1 MKMVLDSS
9 VFFGDHVC
17 HGELYTSWS
26 VADELKDL
34 ASKVR
39 FDLLRE
45 SGLEVR
51 DPETTY
57 VTRAREA
64 SIAAGEEEALSRAD
78 TDVLALAVQLE
89 AAVVTDDYALQN
101 VARKLGVAVIP
112 LRQKG
117 TSGIRWKYRCTGCG
131 RYHKGP
137 GECPVCGSPVKRRI
151 K

>member
-1 MKMVLDSS
+1 MKMVLDTS
-9 VFFGDHVC
+9 VFLGDHGC
-17 HGELYTSWS
+17 QGELFTTWS
-26 VADELKDL
+26 VADELKDI

-45 SGLEVR
+45 SGLEVL

-57 VTRAREA
+57 VSRAREA
-64 SIAAGEEEALSRAD
+64 SVAAGEKEVLSRAD
-78 TDVLALAVQLE
+78 TDVLALAVQLD

-117 TSGIRWKYRCTGCG
+117 TSGIRWRYRCTGCG
-131 RYHKGP
+131 RYQSGP

>member
-1 MKMVLDSS
+1 MKMVLDTS
-9 VFFGDHVC
+9 VFLGDHRC
-17 HGELYTSWS
+17 QGELYTTWS

-45 SGLEVR
+45 SGLGVL
-51 DPETTY
+51 DPETIY
-57 VTRAREA
+57 VSRAREA
-64 SIAAGEEEALSRAD
+64 SISAGENEVLSRAD
-78 TDVLALAVQLE
+78 TDVLALAVQLD

-101 VARKLGVAVIP
+101 VARKLGVAVVP

-131 RYHKGP
+131 RYHAGP

>member
-9 VFFGDHVC
+9 VFFGDHRC
-17 HGELYTSWS
+17 DGELFTAWS
-26 VADELKDL
+26 VAEELKDL

-45 SGLEVR
+45 SGLEVL
-51 DPETTY
+51 DPETAY

-64 SIAAGEEEALSRAD
+64 SVAAGEEEALSRAD
-78 TDVLALAVQLE
+78 TDVLALAVQLG

-101 VARKLGVAVIP
+101 VARKLGVTVIP

>member
-1 MKMVLDSS
+1 MKMVLDTS
-9 VFFGDHVC
+9 VFFGDHGC
-17 HGELYTSWS
+17 RNEIFTTWS

-45 SGLEVR
+45 SGLVVL
-51 DPETTY
+51 DPETTF
-57 VTRAREA
+57 VSRAREA
-64 SIAAGEEEALSRAD
+64 AVSAGEEEVLSRAD
-78 TDVLALAVQLE
+78 TDVLALAVQLG

-101 VARKLGVAVIP
+101 VARKLGVDVIP

-117 TSGIRWKYRCTGCG
+117 TSGRRWRYRCTGCG